1 MPCTSRSD
9 VCSSD
14 LHLET
19 VRERLA
25 KAMEKTVAKLDELG
39 ITPWLVPG
47 AGMFV
52 WCQLPDGIDAAT
64 VARACLKEGVVLAPG
79 NAFSQASSATGFVR
93 FNVAQSLDAR
103 VFKVLARALSGQQ
116 A

>member
-1 MPCTSRSD
+1 MD
-9 VCSSD
+9 I
-14 LHLET
+14 
-19 VRERLA
+19 
-25 KAMEKTVAKLDELG
+25 K
-39 ITPWLVPG
+39 PWLVPS

-52 WCQLPDGIDAAT
+52 WAQLPAGIDAAT
-64 VARACLKEGVVLAPG
+64 VARSCLKDGVVLAPG

-103 VFKVLARALSGQQ
+103 VFKVLARALSGQG